1 MRALHYGSMNLDAPL
16 RPPFRR
22 LRHAVL
28 VTLSAALLASVHAQ
42 GVTPP
47 AATAP
52 LTLRNLGTPDFAQI
66 AQRYGPAVVNISTSG
81 TRLIT
86 ADSKDGGANAK
97 GADNDDPTQLFL
109 RKFQEQFGATGASMQ
124 IPVNAKGSGFI
135 VSADGLVLTNAH
147 VVAHASEVTV
157 KLTDRREFKAKV
169 LGSDSKTDVA
179 VLKIEAHNLPT
190 VAIGK
195 PSDLS
200 VGEWV
205 LAIGSPFGL
214 DNTVTTGV
222 VSAKSRTLPD
232 DYTVPFIQTDA
243 AINPGNSGGPL
254 FNARGE
260 VVGINSQIYTRS
272 GGYQGLSFAIPI
284 DLAQSV
290 ARQIVATGKA
300 AHGVLGVSAQ
310 EVTQALADA
319 FRLPK
324 PMGALIADVR
334 PDSAAS
340 KAGLQLGDVIIAVDN
355 HPIETSSDLPLWIA
369 MAVPGQQVQLDV
381 LRNGK
386 SMQTR
391 ATMEDPALRKPIA
404 NATPNV
410 PVLPQLGLAVRPLL
424 PVEQRAAEA
433 SYGLMVEG
441 VQEVAEKAG
450 IAPGDILL
458 AINQVPVTS
467 VEQAR
472 ALLAQ
477 AKGSVALLVLH
488 EGDKNFVAM
497 EINQEQRSTAK

>member
-1 MRALHYGSMNLDAPL
+1 MLTLTSTL
-16 RPPFRR
+16 R
-22 LRHAVL
+22 LRL
-28 VTLSAALLASVHAQ
+28 NAALLAIAVLSPLCPSEARAAGEVP
-42 GVTPP
+42 TPAP
-47 AATAP
+47 AVAAIR
-52 LTLRNLGTPDFAQI
+52 LIGTPDFAQI
-66 AQRYGPAVVNISTSG
+66 VQRYGPAVVNISVTG
-81 TRLIT
+81 TRLVT
-86 ADSKDGGANAK
+86 ADGKDGNTTTK
-97 GADNDDPTQLFL
+97 GADSEDPTQLFL

-124 IPVNAKGSGFI
+124 IPVNAKGSGFV
-135 VSADGLVLTNAH
+135 VSAEGLVLTNAH
-147 VVAHASEVTV
+147 VVAHASDITV
-157 KLTDRREFKAKV
+157 KLTDRREFKATL
-169 LGSDSKTDVA
+169 LGSDAKTDIA
-179 VLKIEAHNLPT
+179 VLKIDATHLPT
-190 VAIGK
+190 VAIGN
-195 PSDLS
+195 PSDLA

-222 VSAKSRTLPD
+222 VSAKSRSLPE

-290 ARQIVATGKA
+290 ARQIVATGHA
-300 AHGVLGVSAQ
+300 SHGVLGVSVQ

-319 FRLPK
+319 FKLPR
-324 PMGALIADVR
+324 PRGALISEVHA
-334 PDSAAS
+334 DSAAA
-340 KAGLQLGDVIIAVDN
+340 KAGLQMGDVIVAVDG
-355 HPIETSSDLPLWIA
+355 HPVEASSDLPLWIA

-386 SMQTR
+386 PLQTR
-391 ATMEDPALRKPIA
+391 ATMDDPEQRTPAA
-404 NATPNV
+404 NALPKV

-424 PVEQRAAEA
+424 PVEQRVAEA
-433 SYGLMVEG
+433 RYGLMVEA
-441 VQEVAEKAG
+441 VQPEADKAG

-458 AINQVPVTS
+458 SINQVPVTS

-477 AKGSVALLVLH
+477 AKGTVALLVQH
-488 EGDKNFVAM
+488 EGIKGFLTMTMKADK
-497 EINQEQRSTAK
+497 SP

>member
-1 MRALHYGSMNLDAPL
+1 MSSSTLTRLTRLTLVALASANL
-16 RPPFRR
+16 
-22 LRHAVL
+22 L
-28 VTLSAALLASVHAQ
+28 VTAHAQ
-42 GVTPP
+42 NTSPTP
-47 AATAP
+47 ATPVAIR
-52 LTLRNLGTPDFAQI
+52 TLGTPDFAQI
-66 AQRYGPAVVNISTSG
+66 VQRYGPAVVNISVSG

-86 ADSKDGGANAK
+86 ADSKDSDTSAK
-97 GADNDDPTQLFL
+97 GADSEDPTQLFL

-124 IPVNAKGSGFI
+124 IPVSGRASGFI

-147 VVAHASEVTV
+147 VIAHASEVTV

-169 LGSDSKTDVA
+169 LGSDNKTDVA
-179 VLKIEAHNLPT
+179 VLKIDAKNLPT
-190 VAIGK
+190 VAIGQ
-195 PSDLS
+195 PGDLN

-290 ARQIVATGKA
+290 ARQIVATGHA
-300 AHGVLGVSAQ
+300 SHGVLGVSVQ

-319 FRLPK
+319 FKLPR
-324 PMGALIADVR
+324 PAGALISEVRADT
-334 PDSAAS
+334 AAA
-340 KAGLQLGDVIIAVDN
+340 KAGLQAGDVIAGIDGHA
-355 HPIETSSDLPLWIA
+355 ILASSDLPLWVA
-369 MAVPGQQVQLDV
+369 MALPGQQMQIDV

-386 SMQTR
+386 AMQVR
-391 ATMEDPALRKPIA
+391 ATLEDTATAKPAPHGV
-404 NATPNV
+404 PNV
-410 PVLPQLGLAVRPLL
+410 PVLSQLGLAVRPLL

-433 SYGLMVEG
+433 RHGLMIEG
-441 VQEVAEKAG
+441 VQPEADKAG

-477 AKGSVALLVLH
+477 AKGSVALLVQH
-488 EGDKNFVAM
+488 GAEKNYIA
-497 EINQEQRSTAK
+497 IPLKPGA

>member
-1 MRALHYGSMNLDAPL
+1 MVGMTSFPLH
-16 RPPFRR
+16 R
-22 LRHAVL
+22 LARL
-28 VTLSAALLASVHAQ
+28 TLLALASASLLATAHAQ
-42 GVTPP
+42 STSPAPATPV
-47 AATAP
+47 AIRT
-52 LTLRNLGTPDFAQI
+52 LGTPDFAQI
-66 AQRYGPAVVNISTSG
+66 VQRYGPAVVNISVSG

-86 ADSKDGGANAK
+86 ADSKDSGSNAK
-97 GADNDDPTQLFL
+97 GADSEDPTQLFL

-124 IPVNAKGSGFI
+124 IPVSARASGFI

-147 VVAHASEVTV
+147 VIAHASEVIV

-169 LGSDSKTDVA
+169 LGSDAKTDVA
-179 VLKIEAHNLPT
+179 VLKIEASNLPT
-190 VAIGK
+190 VAIGQ
-195 PSDLS
+195 PADLS

-290 ARQIVATGKA
+290 QRQIVATGHA
-300 AHGVLGVSAQ
+300 SHGVLGVSAQ

-319 FRLPK
+319 FKLPR
-324 PMGALIADVR
+324 PLGALIADVR
-334 PDSAAS
+334 ADSAAS
-340 KAGLQLGDVIIAVDN
+340 KAGLQLGDVIVAVDG

-369 MAVPGQQVQLDV
+369 MAVPGQQVLVDV

-386 SMQTR
+386 PVQTR
-391 ATMEDPALRKPIA
+391 ATMDDPEQRKPATNAAPNGPAL
-404 NATPNV
+404 T
-410 PVLPQLGLAVRPLL
+410 QLGLAVRPLL
-424 PVEQRAAEA
+424 PVELRAADA
-433 SYGLMVEG
+433 RYGLMIEA
-441 VQEVAEKAG
+441 VQEAADKAG

-477 AKGSVALLVLH
+477 AKGSVALLVQH
-488 EGDKNFVAM
+488 GGEKNFVAM
-497 EINQEQRSTAK
+497 GVKTETRH

>member
-1 MRALHYGSMNLDAPL
+1 MAGMSSSTFTRLTRLTLVALASANL
-16 RPPFRR
+16 
-22 LRHAVL
+22 L
-28 VTLSAALLASVHAQ
+28 VTAHAQ
-42 GVTPP
+42 NTSPTP
-47 AATAP
+47 ATPVAIR
-52 LTLRNLGTPDFAQI
+52 TLGTPDFAQI
-66 AQRYGPAVVNISTSG
+66 VQRYGPAVVNISVSG

-86 ADSKDGGANAK
+86 ADSKDSDTSAK
-97 GADNDDPTQLFL
+97 GADSEDPTQLFL

-124 IPVNAKGSGFI
+124 IPVSGRASGFI

-147 VVAHASEVTV
+147 VIAHASEVTV

-169 LGSDSKTDVA
+169 LGSDAKTDVA
-179 VLKIEAHNLPT
+179 VLKIEAKDLPT
-190 VAIGK
+190 VAIGR
-195 PSDLS
+195 PTDLS

-290 ARQIVATGKA
+290 QRQIVATGRA
-300 AHGVLGVSAQ
+300 SHGVLGVSVQ

-319 FRLPK
+319 FKLPR
-324 PMGALIADVR
+324 PTGALISEVRADT
-334 PDSAAS
+334 AAA
-340 KAGLQLGDVIIAVDN
+340 KAGLQAGDVISGIDGHA
-355 HPIETSSDLPLWIA
+355 ILASSDLPLWVA
-369 MAVPGQQVQLDV
+369 MALPGQQMQIDV

-386 SMQTR
+386 AMQVR
-391 ATMEDPALRKPIA
+391 ATLEDPTTAKPA
-404 NATPNV
+404 PHGVPNV

-433 SYGLMVEG
+433 RNGLMVEG
-441 VQEVAEKAG
+441 VQETADKAG

-458 AINQVPVTS
+458 AINHVPVTS

-477 AKGSVALLVLH
+477 AKGSVALLVQH
-488 EGDKNFVAM
+488 GAEKNYIA
-497 EINQEQRSTAK
+497 IPLKPGA